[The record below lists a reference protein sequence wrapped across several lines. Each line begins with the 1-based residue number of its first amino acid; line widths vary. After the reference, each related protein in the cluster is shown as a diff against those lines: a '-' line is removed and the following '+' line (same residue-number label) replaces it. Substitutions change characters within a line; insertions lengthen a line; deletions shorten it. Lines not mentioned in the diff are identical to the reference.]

1 MCVTRRKKVRRAGFS
16 PQKPGDLIQ
25 MDTMC
30 TAQRLQAAKED
41 FLKGGLSD
49 KEIGIKIGLSVKQTE
64 KVHNWWISCRRAKDY
79 ASKWEHIRHLI
90 WFAGKL
96 RDRTIDPPLR
106 RRAYGGESLWHWALS
121 HGRPGE
127 ACQALSHLA

>member
-25 MDTMC
+25 MDTVR

-64 KVHNWWISCRRAKDY
+64 KVHNWWISCRRALSPCQGLCQQMGTY
-79 ASKWEHIRHLI
+79 SSFNLV
-90 WFAGKL
+90 
-96 RDRTIDPPLR
+96 R
-106 RRAYGGESLWHWALS
+106 RQTQRS
-121 HGRPGE
+121 HYRPT
-127 ACQALSHLA
+127 A

>member
-1 MCVTRRKKVRRAGFS
+1 MVS
-16 PQKPGDLIQ
+16 LQKPGDLVQ
-25 MDTMC
+25 MDTVR

-64 KVHNWWISCRRAKDY
+64 KVHNWWISHRRAKDY
-79 ASKWEHIRHLI
+79 ASKREHIRHLI